1 MVNRTMLHIAFIV
14 CFCLCSRTLQMK
26 LCSDDQS
33 ENKNPVRLVDVDS
46 ALVILAG
53 AQRHRIEALIKTIT
67 SLDARV
73 RNETFRLGI
82 TGHKESLT
90 YTKPT
95 GDKHA
100 ADRKEKK
107 ESVSNNKNVHM
118 KKEIKTNVGKW
129 LACSLTDKQE
139 ASLQNNRQRMKKMNE
154 SLNVNCR

>member
-1 MVNRTMLHIAFIV
+1 
-14 CFCLCSRTLQMK
+14 MK
-26 LCSDDQS
+26 LRSDVRS
-33 ENKNPVRLVDVDS
+33 ENNNPARLVDVDS

-53 AQRHRIEALIKTIT
+53 AQRHRIEALIETIT

-73 RNETFRLGI
+73 KDETFRLGI
-82 TGHKESLT
+82 TGHKGSLT

-107 ESVSNNKNVHM
+107 EFVSNNKSVHM

-129 LACSLTDKQE
+129 FTCSLTDKQA
-139 ASLQNNRQRMKKMNE
+139 ASLQNNTKNEKMNE
-154 SLNVNCR
+154 